1 MSFRD
6 ILKSDKFLITVDT
19 IPPKGTDLS
28 GNLRRLSSLIGR
40 VDGVNVTDMPSAVM
54 RMSAL
59 PLSFLLK
66 EKGFEPILQ
75 MTCRDRNRLS
85 LQADLLGA
93 SVLGIE
99 NFLILK
105 GDGIQSSDHPNAKA
119 VFDLDS
125 VKLLRA
131 ARGLEKGHD
140 MTGKELRGS
149 PTLCSGAALDPGAD
163 RLEVE
168 IEKMERK
175 VSAGAEFFQTQP
187 VYNIDSFID
196 FMKKVG
202 DLNTPILAGIFILKS
217 AKMGR
222 FVNENIV
229 GVNIPENIISEMEKA
244 NDPIEKSVEIAVRTI
259 QSLEGLSKGVHIMT
273 IGWEDK
279 IQLVLDPL
287 GL

>member
-6 ILKSDKFLITVDT
+6 MLKSDKFLLTVDT

-28 GNLRRLSSLIGR
+28 GNLRRLSSFIGR

-59 PLSFLLK
+59 PFSFLLK
-66 EKGFEPILQ
+66 ENGFEPILQ
-75 MTCRDRNRLS
+75 VTCRDRNRLS
-85 LQADLLGA
+85 LQTDLLGA

-99 NFLILK
+99 NFLILA
-105 GDGIQSSDHPNAKA
+105 GDTIELSDHPGAKA

-140 MTGKELRGS
+140 MAGKELRGS
-149 PTLCSGAALDPGAD
+149 PTLCLGAVLDPGAD

-168 IEKMERK
+168 IEKMRRK

-187 VYNIDSFID
+187 VYDIDPFID
-196 FMKKVG
+196 FMKKVSH
-202 DLNTPILAGIFILKS
+202 LNTPILAGIFIPKS
-217 AKMGR
+217 ARMAR
-222 FVNENIV
+222 FVNENII

-244 NDPIEKSVEIAVRTI
+244 NDPLEKSVEIAVRTI